1 MTELILLRHG
11 ETVGQSSIRLYG
23 ATDIALSPVGEQQA
37 ARAAAA
43 LRTHSFSRIV
53 SSPLQRARKTAEIV
67 HSVQTSRPFGPEQTS
82 RPSGPE
88 QTSRPSGP
96 EQTAPVALVVLH
108 DLREVDFG
116 AWEGLTWAEVAERDP
131 DNHRLW
137 QQTRP
142 HFNYPGGEARPD
154 FLRRIHA
161 AAREIPQDPGPTL
174 AVLHKGVIKAVIA
187 ALTGMSYE
195 EATHLPVPLGSLHH
209 LERTGDTWQ
218 LITVGRTDHLGDLY
232 IPD

>member
-43 LRTHSFSRIV
+43 LRAHSFSRIV

-67 HSVQTSRPFGPEQTS
+67 LAAQASPTE
-82 RPSGPE
+82 
-88 QTSRPSGP
+88 
-96 EQTAPVALVVLH
+96 AVALTVLH

-131 DNHRLW
+131 DNHRIW

-142 HFNYPGGEARPD
+142 RFNYPSGEARPD
-154 FLRRIHA
+154 FLRRITS
-161 AAREIPQDPGPTL
+161 AAREIPHASGPTL

-187 ALTGMSYE
+187 ALTGMPYE

-209 LERTGDTWQ
+209 LERRGDSWQ
-218 LITVGRTDHLGDLY
+218 LTTVGRTDHLGDLY

>member
-43 LRTHSFSRIV
+43 LRTHAFSRIV

-67 HSVQTSRPFGPEQTS
+67 HAAQLTPGPL
-82 RPSGPE
+82 
-88 QTSRPSGP
+88 
-96 EQTAPVALVVLH
+96 AILH

-142 HFNYPGGEARPD
+142 HFTYPRGESRPD

-161 AAREIPQDPGPTL
+161 AAREIPHASGPTL
-174 AVLHKGVIKAVIA
+174 AVLHKGVIKAVIT
-187 ALTGMSYE
+187 ALTGMPYD
-195 EATHLPVPLGSLHH
+195 EAVQLYVPLGSLHH
-209 LERTGDTWQ
+209 LERRADAWHLTS
-218 LITVGRTDHLGDLY
+218 VGRTDHLGDLY

>member
-43 LRTHSFSRIV
+43 LRAHSFSRIV

-67 HSVQTSRPFGPEQTS
+67 LAAQTSRPFGPDLTT
-82 RPSGPE
+82 PN
-88 QTSRPSGP
+88 
-96 EQTAPVALVVLH
+96 ALTVLH

-142 HFNYPGGEARPD
+142 RFNYPGGEARPD
-154 FLRRIHA
+154 FLRRITS
-161 AAREIPQDPGPTL
+161 AAREIPHASGPTL

-187 ALTGMSYE
+187 ALTGMPYE

-209 LERTGDTWQ
+209 LERSGDSWQ
-218 LITVGRTDHLGDLY
+218 LTTVGRTDHLGDLY

>member
-37 ARAAAA
+37 ARAATA

-67 HSVQTSRPFGPEQTS
+67 LAAQTPRSCGPE
-82 RPSGPE
+82 
-88 QTSRPSGP
+88 
-96 EQTAPVALVVLH
+96 AVALTVLH

-142 HFNYPGGEARPD
+142 RFNYPGGEARPD
-154 FLRRIHA
+154 FLRRTTS
-161 AAREIPQDPGPTL
+161 AAREIPHTSGPTL

-187 ALTGMSYE
+187 ALTGMPYE

-209 LERTGDTWQ
+209 LERRGDTWQ
-218 LITVGRTDHLGDLY
+218 LTTVGRTDHLGDLY

>member
-43 LRTHSFSRIV
+43 LRAHSFSRIV

-67 HSVQTSRPFGPEQTS
+67 HST
-82 RPSGPE
+82 
-88 QTSRPSGP
+88 
-96 EQTAPVALVVLH
+96 QTAPVALTVLH

-131 DNHRLW
+131 DNHRIW

-142 HFNYPGGEARPD
+142 RFNYPSGEARPD
-154 FLRRIHA
+154 FLRRITS
-161 AAREIPQDPGPTL
+161 AAREIPHASGPTL

-187 ALTGMSYE
+187 ALTGMPYE

-209 LERTGDTWQ
+209 LERSGDSWQ
-218 LITVGRTDHLGDLY
+218 LTTVGRTDHLGDLY

>member
-43 LRTHSFSRIV
+43 LRTHAFTRIV
-53 SSPLQRARKTAEIV
+53 SSPLQRARRSAEIV
-67 HSVQTSRPFGPEQTS
+67 RSAQTSA
-82 RPSGPE
+82 
-88 QTSRPSGP
+88 
-96 EQTAPVALVVLH
+96 APLTILG

-116 AWEGLTWAEVAERDP
+116 AWEGLTWAEVAARDP

-137 QQTRP
+137 QQAGPGLAGFT
-142 HFNYPGGEARPD
+142 YPGGEARPA
-154 FLRRIHA
+154 FTRRVHA
-161 AAREIPQDPGPTL
+161 AARQIFTAPGPTL
-174 AVLHKGVIKAVIA
+174 AVLHKGVIKSVIA
-187 ALTGMSYE
+187 ALTGMPPETASQ
-195 EATHLPVPLGSLHH
+195 LPVPLGSLQH
-209 LERTGDTWQ
+209 LTRSGDGWQ
-218 LITVGRTDHLGDLY
+218 LTAVGCVDHLGDLY

>member
-37 ARAAAA
+37 AAAAAA
-43 LRTHSFSRIV
+43 LRSHAFSRIV
-53 SSPLQRARKTAEIV
+53 SSPLQRARRTAEIV
-67 HSVQTSRPFGPEQTS
+67 HSAQTTPG
-82 RPSGPE
+82 
-88 QTSRPSGP
+88 
-96 EQTAPVALVVLH
+96 ALAVLA

-142 HFNYPGGEARPD
+142 HFTYPRGESRPD
-154 FLRRIHA
+154 FLRRVQT
-161 AAREIPQDPGPTL
+161 AAREIPRDPGPTL

-187 ALTGMSYE
+187 ALTGIPYD
-195 EATHLPVPLGSLHH
+195 EAVNLPVPLGSLHH
-209 LERTGDTWQ
+209 LERRDDRWHLTTS
-218 LITVGRTDHLGDLY
+218 GRTDHLGDLY

>member
-37 ARAAAA
+37 ARAAQA
-43 LRTHSFSRIV
+43 LKAHSFTRIV
-53 SSPLQRARKTAEIV
+53 TSPLQRARRSAEIV
-67 HSVQTSRPFGPEQTS
+67 RAAQ
-82 RPSGPE
+82 PS
-88 QTSRPSGP
+88 PS
-96 EQTAPVALVVLH
+96 APLEVLH

-116 AWEGLTWAEVAERDP
+116 SWEGLTWAEVEARDP
-131 DNHRLW
+131 DNHRAWHRERL
-137 QQTRP
+137 QFT
-142 HFNYPGGEARPD
+142 YPGGEARQS
-154 FLRRIHA
+154 FLRRVHA
-161 AAREIPQDPGPTL
+161 AALAIPAHPGPTL

-187 ALTGMSYE
+187 ALTGMPAE
-195 EATHLPVPLGSLHH
+195 DATGLPVPLGSLHH
-209 LERTGDTWQ
+209 LHHTGESWR